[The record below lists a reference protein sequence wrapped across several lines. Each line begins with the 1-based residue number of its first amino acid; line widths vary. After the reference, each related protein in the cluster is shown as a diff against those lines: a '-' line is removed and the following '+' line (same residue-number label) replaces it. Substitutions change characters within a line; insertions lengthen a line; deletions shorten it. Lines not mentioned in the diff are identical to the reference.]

1 MYVKNLIFAILLC
14 IVPTLIKA
22 QTYVYSYA
30 DPCTGIVKTINVP
43 TNGVTVTYF
52 GQMNTFSPG
61 DFTNGNFNNWA
72 NGVYSS
78 FGGNNPC
85 GSTIGISTS
94 VSMAQNTAMNVLGI
108 MNTLDALSSISGGGM
123 NTNGVTE
130 SSKTE
135 SKSSKKNNKKNNSDG
150 STGGTTGG
158 TTTGSTTGGE
168 TTGTTG
174 GSTTGSTTGGSTTG
188 GSTTGSTTGG
198 STAGGSTTG
207 GTTTGGST
215 TGSTTGGST
224 AGGSTAG
231 GSTTGGTTGG
241 GTTGGSTAGGSTT
254 GGSTTGGTTGGGT
267 TGGGTTG
274 GETTGGSTTGGS
286 TTGGSGGS
294 TTGGSTAGGST
305 TGGSTAGGTTTGG
318 STAGG
323 TTTGG
328 STAGGTTTGGTTGG
342 GSTTGGST
350 TGGSTTGGSTTGGT
364 TGGET
369 TGGSTA
375 GGSTTGGST
384 TGDGSTTGS
393 TAGGT
398 GTNGSG
404 TGNSNPNGNSGS
416 DAATTE
422 EKKSTNILG
431 GSVGSIQNS
440 TEGGNGSPTK
450 GNAPTI
456 VLSSDFAGFN
466 FKSGDATYGGK
477 GTAGWTS
484 LNWSGTKSHGF
495 MLDYTS
501 ANRGPNL
508 TAFYASIKKRR
519 IDLISVTGTTSF
531 YGKGSLYGT
540 IAIGQMFSFP
550 KVKNLK
556 AIYMATSSLGNVY
569 GTKFIGTAF
578 IAGGMYDFKVG
589 KRTQIKLTN
598 LFIYAPYISYY
609 NDMVLKSPYVIMPII
624 GTNIGVTKKFKLNVN
639 FGGTYALGENVLNFT
654 VMMGTR
660 FAL

>member
-14 IVPTLIKA
+14 SLPILVKA

-52 GQMNTFSPG
+52 GQMNTFSPA
-61 DFTNGNFNNWA
+61 DFNNGNFNNWA

-94 VSMAQNTAMNVLGI
+94 ISMAQNTAMNVLGI
-108 MNTLDALSSISGGGM
+108 MNTLDALSSISGGGL

-135 SKSSKKNNKKNNSDG
+135 SKSSNKKNNKKNNSDG
-150 STGGTTGG
+150 ST
-158 TTTGSTTGGE
+158 TGSTSSS
-168 TTGTTG
+168 
-174 GSTTGSTTGGSTTG
+174 GS
-188 GSTTGSTTGG
+188 
-198 STAGGSTTG
+198 
-207 GTTTGGST
+207 TTTGGST
-215 TGSTTGGST
+215 TGSTEGS
-224 AGGSTAG
+224 
-231 GSTTGGTTGG
+231 GSTTGSN
-241 GTTGGSTAGGSTT
+241 GSTTT
-254 GGSTTGGTTGGGT
+254 GGSTTGSEATGSTEGSGST
-267 TGGGTTG
+267 
-274 GETTGGSTTGGS
+274 TTGGSTTGSNGSTTTGSTEGSGS
-286 TTGGSGGS
+286 TTGSTGGS
-294 TTGGSTAGGST
+294 TTGSTEGSGST
-305 TGGSTAGGTTTGG
+305 
-318 STAGG
+318 
-323 TTTGG
+323 
-328 STAGGTTTGGTTGG
+328 
-342 GSTTGGST
+342 TTGGST
-350 TGGSTTGGSTTGGT
+350 TGSTEGSGSTTTGGSTTGS
-364 TGGET
+364 
-369 TGGSTA
+369 TGGSTPNNNN
-375 GGSTTGGST
+375 S
-384 TGDGSTTGS
+384 
-393 TAGGT
+393 T
-398 GTNGSG
+398 GT
-404 TGNSNPNGNSGS
+404 
-416 DAATTE
+416 DAATNE
-422 EKKSTNILG
+422 EKKSSNILG

-440 TEGGNGSPTK
+440 TSGNGSPTK

-508 TAFYASIKKRR
+508 TAFFASIKKRR

-540 IAIGQMFSFP
+540 IAIGQMFNFP

-569 GTKFIGTAF
+569 ATKFIGTAF

>member
-1 MYVKNLIFAILLC
+1 MYVKSLIFAILLC

-52 GQMNTFSPG
+52 GQMNTFSPA

-72 NGVYSS
+72 NSVYSS

-85 GSTIGISTS
+85 GSTIGISS
-94 VSMAQNTAMNVLGI
+94 SISMAQNTAMNVLGI
-108 MNTLDALSSISGGGM
+108 MNSLSAISEIAGSMGGGL

-135 SKSSKKNNKKNNSDG
+135 GKSSEKKNDKKNKSDG
-150 STGGTTGG
+150 S
-158 TTTGSTTGGE
+158 
-168 TTGTTG
+168 
-174 GSTTGSTTGGSTTG
+174 
-188 GSTTGSTTGG
+188 
-198 STAGGSTTG
+198 
-207 GTTTGGST
+207 
-215 TGSTTGGST
+215 
-224 AGGSTAG
+224 
-231 GSTTGGTTGG
+231 
-241 GTTGGSTAGGSTT
+241 
-254 GGSTTGGTTGGGT
+254 
-267 TGGGTTG
+267 
-274 GETTGGSTTGGS
+274 
-286 TTGGSGGS
+286 
-294 TTGGSTAGGST
+294 
-305 TGGSTAGGTTTGG
+305 
-318 STAGG
+318 
-323 TTTGG
+323 
-328 STAGGTTTGGTTGG
+328 TGG

-364 TGGET
+364 TAGGT
-369 TGGSTA
+369 TAGGSTAGGSTAGGSTAGGSTAGGTTAGGTTA

-384 TGDGSTTGS
+384 
-393 TAGGT
+393 AGGT
-398 GTNGSG
+398 TTGGTTTGGSSTESNGSG
-404 TGNSNPNGNSGS
+404 TGSSTGSGSNTENGGTSTGGSTGSGTGGSGTGGSGTGGSGSGNSNPNQNGSTGS
-416 DAATTE
+416 DAATSE
-422 EKKSTNILG
+422 EKKSSNILG
-431 GSVGSIQNS
+431 GSVGSIQNATS
-440 TEGGNGSPTK
+440 TSTTSSKGGSSPTK

-466 FKSGDATYGGK
+466 FKQGDVNYGGK

-484 LNWSGTKSHGF
+484 LNWDGSRSHGF

-501 ANRGPNL
+501 ANKGPNF
-508 TAFYASIKKRR
+508 TAFFATIKKRR
-519 IDLISVTGTTSF
+519 INLISVTGTTSF

-540 IAIGQMFSFP
+540 VALGQMWSFS

-556 AIYMATSSLGNVY
+556 AIYMATSSYGNVY

-578 IAGGMYDFKVG
+578 ITGGMYDFKVG

-624 GTNIGVTKKFKLNVN
+624 GTNIDVTKKFKLNVN
-639 FGGTYALGENVLNFT
+639 FGGTYALGEDVLNFT

>member
-1 MYVKNLIFAILLC
+1 MYVKSLIFAILLC
-14 IVPTLIKA
+14 IVPTLVKA

-30 DPCTGIVKTINVP
+30 DPCTGILKTINVP

-52 GQMNTFSPG
+52 GQMNTFNPA

-108 MNTLDALSSISGGGM
+108 MNTLDALSSISGGGL

-135 SKSSKKNNKKNNSDG
+135 SKSSNKKNNKKNNSDG
-150 STGGTTGG
+150 STTGGTTEGSGSTGGTTGSNGSTTGGTNGSATSGGTTEGSGSTGGTTGSNGSTTSGGTTGTNGSTTTGG
-158 TTTGSTTGGE
+158 TTTGSN
-168 TTGTTG
+168 
-174 GSTTGSTTGGSTTG
+174 
-188 GSTTGSTTGG
+188 G
-198 STAGGSTTG
+198 STAGGTTGSNGSTTSGGTTEGSGSTTTG
-207 GTTTGGST
+207 GTTTGSN
-215 TGSTTGGST
+215 
-224 AGGSTAG
+224 
-231 GSTTGGTTGG
+231 
-241 GTTGGSTAGGSTT
+241 
-254 GGSTTGGTTGGGT
+254 
-267 TGGGTTG
+267 
-274 GETTGGSTTGGS
+274 
-286 TTGGSGGS
+286 
-294 TTGGSTAGGST
+294 
-305 TGGSTAGGTTTGG
+305 GSTAGGTTTGSNG

-323 TTTGG
+323 TTTGSNG
-328 STAGGTTTGGTTGG
+328 STAGGTTGGTTGSN
-342 GSTTGGST
+342 GSTTSGGTTGSNGST
-350 TGGSTTGGSTTGGT
+350 TTGGT
-364 TGGET
+364 TGSNGSTT
-369 TGGSTA
+369 TGGT
-375 GGSTTGGST
+375 TTGSN
-384 TGDGSTTGS
+384 GS

-398 GTNGSG
+398 TEGSGSTTTGGTTEGSGSTTAGGTTGSNGSTTAGG
-404 TGNSNPNGNSGS
+404 TTGSNGSTTTGGSGSGSTPNNNSTGS
-416 DAATTE
+416 DAATNE
-422 EKKSTNILG
+422 EKKSSNILG
-431 GSVGSIQNS
+431 GSIGSIQNATS
-440 TEGGNGSPTK
+440 TSTTSSKGGSSPTK

-484 LNWSGTKSHGF
+484 LNWDGTRSHGF

-501 ANRGPNL
+501 ANKGPNF

-540 IAIGQMFSFP
+540 VALGQMWSFP

-556 AIYMATSSLGNVY
+556 AIYMATSSYGNVY

-578 IAGGMYDFKVG
+578 IAGGMYDFKIG

>member
-1 MYVKNLIFAILLC
+1 MYVKNLIFAVLLC
-14 IVPTLIKA
+14 ILPTLIKA

-52 GQMNTFSPG
+52 GQMNTFNPV

-85 GSTIGISTS
+85 GSTIGITTS
-94 VSMAQNTAMNVLGI
+94 ISMAQNTAMNVLGI
-108 MNTLDALSSISGGGM
+108 MNTLDVLSSISGGGM

-135 SKSSKKNNKKNNSDG
+135 SKSSNKKNKNNNS
-150 STGGTTGG
+150 
-158 TTTGSTTGGE
+158 
-168 TTGTTG
+168 
-174 GSTTGSTTGGSTTG
+174 GGSTTG
-188 GSTTGSTTGG
+188 GSTTGTTGG
-198 STAGGSTTG
+198 STGG

-215 TGSTTGGST
+215 GSTASGST
-224 AGGSTAG
+224 AGG
-231 GSTTGGTTGG
+231 
-241 GTTGGSTAGGSTT
+241 
-254 GGSTTGGTTGGGT
+254 
-267 TGGGTTG
+267 
-274 GETTGGSTTGGS
+274 
-286 TTGGSGGS
+286 
-294 TTGGSTAGGST
+294 
-305 TGGSTAGGTTTGG
+305 
-318 STAGG
+318 
-323 TTTGG
+323 
-328 STAGGTTTGGTTGG
+328 
-342 GSTTGGST
+342 TTGGST
-350 TGGSTTGGSTTGGT
+350 TGGSTTGGSTTGG
-364 TGGET
+364 
-369 TGGSTA
+369 S
-375 GGSTTGGST
+375 
-384 TGDGSTTGS
+384 
-393 TAGGT
+393 GT
-398 GTNGSG
+398 ESNGSG
-404 TGNSNPNGNSGS
+404 TTGSGSVSGNSNPNQNGSTGS
-416 DAATTE
+416 DAATSE
-422 EKKSTNILG
+422 EKKSSNILG

-440 TEGGNGSPTK
+440 TSTSTTSSKGGSSPTK

-466 FKSGDATYGGK
+466 FKQGDVNYGGK

-484 LNWSGTKSHGF
+484 LNWDGSRSHGF

-501 ANRGPNL
+501 ANKGPNF
-508 TAFYASIKKRR
+508 TVFFATIKKRR
-519 IDLISVTGTTSF
+519 INLISVTGTTSF

-540 IAIGQMFSFP
+540 VALGQMWSFS

-556 AIYMATSSLGNVY
+556 AIYMATSSYGNVY

-578 IAGGMYDFKVG
+578 IAGGMYDFKIG

-639 FGGTYALGENVLNFT
+639 LGGTYALGEDVLNFT

>member
-1 MYVKNLIFAILLC
+1 MYVKSLIFAILLC
-14 IVPTLIKA
+14 IIPTLVKA

-30 DPCTGIVKTINVP
+30 DPCTGIIKTINVP

-52 GQMNTFSPG
+52 GQMHTFNPA
-61 DFTNGNFNNWA
+61 DFTNGTFNNWA

-85 GSTIGISTS
+85 GSTIGVTTS
-94 VSMAQNTAMNVLGI
+94 ISMAQNSAMNVLGI
-108 MNTLDALSSISGGGM
+108 MNSLSAVSEIASSMGASGGL

-130 SSKTE
+130 SSKTD
-135 SKSSKKNNKKNNSDG
+135 SKSSDKKNDKKNNSGG
-150 STGGTTGG
+150 STEGGSTTS
-158 TTTGSTTGGE
+158 GSTTGGP
-168 TTGTTG
+168 TT
-174 GSTTGSTTGGSTTG
+174 SGSTTGGSTN
-188 GSTTGSTTGG
+188 GSTTGG
-198 STAGGSTTG
+198 STNGSTT
-207 GTTTGGST
+207 
-215 TGSTTGGST
+215 
-224 AGGSTAG
+224 
-231 GSTTGGTTGG
+231 
-241 GTTGGSTAGGSTT
+241 
-254 GGSTTGGTTGGGT
+254 
-267 TGGGTTG
+267 
-274 GETTGGSTTGGS
+274 
-286 TTGGSGGS
+286 GGS

-305 TGGSTAGGTTTGG
+305 NGSTT
-318 STAGG
+318 S
-323 TTTGG
+323 
-328 STAGGTTTGGTTGG
+328 

-350 TGGSTTGGSTTGGT
+350 TGGSTTGGSTTS
-364 TGGET
+364 
-369 TGGSTA
+369 GSTT

-384 TGDGSTTGS
+384 TGGSTTSGSTTGGSTSNGESTTSGGS
-393 TAGGT
+393 TATSGSTTGGSTT
-398 GTNGSG
+398 GGSTTGGSTNGGGNKEPGNSGSGSNTTETGGSG
-404 TGNSNPNGNSGS
+404 TGSGGSGTSSTNPNGGSGS
-416 DAATTE
+416 DAASTE
-422 EKKSTNILG
+422 EKKSSNILG
-431 GSVGSIQNS
+431 GSVGSIQNATS
-440 TEGGNGSPTK
+440 TSTTSSKGGSSPTK

-484 LNWSGTKSHGF
+484 LNWNGTRSHGF

-501 ANRGPNL
+501 ANKGPNF

-519 IDLISVTGTTSF
+519 IDLISLTGTTSF

-540 IAIGQMFSFP
+540 FALGQMWNFP
-550 KVKNLK
+550 KVKNIK
-556 AIYMATSSLGNVY
+556 AIYMATSSYGNVY

-589 KRTQIKLTN
+589 KRTQVKLTN

>member
-1 MYVKNLIFAILLC
+1 MYVKNLIFAILLF
-14 IVPTLIKA
+14 IVPTLVKA

-52 GQMNTFSPG
+52 GQMSTFNPA

-108 MNTLDALSSISGGGM
+108 MNTLDALSSISGGGL

-135 SKSSKKNNKKNNSDG
+135 SKSSNKKNNKKNNSDG
-150 STGGTTGG
+150 STTGRTTGG
-158 TTTGSTTGGE
+158 TTEG
-168 TTGTTG
+168 G
-174 GSTTGSTTGGSTTG
+174 GST
-188 GSTTGSTTGG
+188 
-198 STAGGSTTG
+198 TTG
-207 GTTTGGST
+207 GTT
-215 TGSTTGGST
+215 
-224 AGGSTAG
+224 
-231 GSTTGGTTGG
+231 GSTTGGTTGSN
-241 GTTGGSTAGGSTT
+241 GS
-254 GGSTTGGTTGGGT
+254 
-267 TGGGTTG
+267 
-274 GETTGGSTTGGS
+274 
-286 TTGGSGGS
+286 
-294 TTGGSTAGGST
+294 
-305 TGGSTAGGTTTGG
+305 
-318 STAGG
+318 
-323 TTTGG
+323 
-328 STAGGTTTGGTTGG
+328 TTTGGTTE
-342 GSTTGGST
+342 GSGSTTTGGS
-350 TGGSTTGGSTTGGT
+350 GSGSTPNNNST
-364 TGGET
+364 
-369 TGGSTA
+369 
-375 GGSTTGGST
+375 
-384 TGDGSTTGS
+384 
-393 TAGGT
+393 
-398 GTNGSG
+398 
-404 TGNSNPNGNSGS
+404 GS
-416 DAATTE
+416 DAATNE
-422 EKKSTNILG
+422 EKKSSNILG
-431 GSVGSIQNS
+431 GSIGSIQNATS
-440 TEGGNGSPTK
+440 TNTTSSKGGGSSPTK

-484 LNWSGTKSHGF
+484 LNWDGTRSHGF

-501 ANRGPNL
+501 ANKGPNF

-540 IAIGQMFSFP
+540 VALGQMWSFP

-556 AIYMATSSLGNVY
+556 AIYMATSSYGNVY

-578 IAGGMYDFKVG
+578 IAGGMYDFKIG

-639 FGGTYALGENVLNFT
+639 FGGTYAVGENVLNFT

>member
-1 MYVKNLIFAILLC
+1 MYVKNLIFAILLF
-14 IVPTLIKA
+14 IVPTLVKA

-52 GQMNTFSPG
+52 GQMNTFNPA

-108 MNTLDALSSISGGGM
+108 MNTLDALSSISGGGL

-135 SKSSKKNNKKNNSDG
+135 SKSSNKKNKKKNNSDG
-150 STGGTTGG
+150 ST
-158 TTTGSTTGGE
+158 
-168 TTGTTG
+168 
-174 GSTTGSTTGGSTTG
+174 
-188 GSTTGSTTGG
+188 
-198 STAGGSTTG
+198 
-207 GTTTGGST
+207 
-215 TGSTTGGST
+215 
-224 AGGSTAG
+224 
-231 GSTTGGTTGG
+231 TTGGTTGSN
-241 GTTGGSTAGGSTT
+241 GS
-254 GGSTTGGTTGGGT
+254 
-267 TGGGTTG
+267 
-274 GETTGGSTTGGS
+274 
-286 TTGGSGGS
+286 
-294 TTGGSTAGGST
+294 
-305 TGGSTAGGTTTGG
+305 
-318 STAGG
+318 
-323 TTTGG
+323 
-328 STAGGTTTGGTTGG
+328 TTTGGTGS
-342 GSTTGGST
+342 GSTPNNNST
-350 TGGSTTGGSTTGGT
+350 
-364 TGGET
+364 
-369 TGGSTA
+369 
-375 GGSTTGGST
+375 
-384 TGDGSTTGS
+384 
-393 TAGGT
+393 
-398 GTNGSG
+398 
-404 TGNSNPNGNSGS
+404 GS
-416 DAATTE
+416 DAATNE
-422 EKKSTNILG
+422 EKKSSNILG
-431 GSVGSIQNS
+431 GSIGSIQNATS
-440 TEGGNGSPTK
+440 TSTTSSKGGSSPTK

-484 LNWSGTKSHGF
+484 LNWDGTRSHGF

-501 ANRGPNL
+501 ANKGPNL

-540 IAIGQMFSFP
+540 FALGQMWSFP

-556 AIYMATSSLGNVY
+556 AIYMATSSYGNVY

-578 IAGGMYDFKVG
+578 IAGGMYDFKIG

-639 FGGTYALGENVLNFT
+639 FGGTYAVGENVLNFT